1 MNGRNRKQRQQLG
14 WTICQSV
21 QMCWWLSGWGNR
33 DQLSQTDDFGQIYLI
48 YPEWVSGG
56 SSVTL
61 LLAWWSWNKTT
72 VEQFCVSWIGFLHV
86 VCLHQMFFCKQQ
98 IPSHGQ
104 KPQADRSERDEE
116 EGSGLKYTEL
126 HSGCWQKAAALSQTS
141 KTCLRLNPN
150 PNELMDKTGART
162 RMGNCF
168 GYGAH
173 RRPTDITSHVESPA
187 IVWFLSAQFD
197 C

>member
-1 MNGRNRKQRQQLG
+1 MPAEL
-14 WTICQSV
+14 IL
-21 QMCWWLSGWGNR
+21 LSASN
-33 DQLSQTDDFGQIYLI
+33 
-48 YPEWVSGG
+48 

-72 VEQFCVSWIGFLHV
+72 VEQFCVSWIGFLRV

-104 KPQADRSERDEE
+104 KPQADRSEKDEE
-116 EGSGLKYTEL
+116 EGRGLKYTEL

-162 RMGNCF
+162 RMGKCF

-173 RRPTDITSHVESPA
+173 RRPTDIKTSVHCLMFFWAVLGKFTLSWLWLVLGNISIFSSLKVLIFQQPLLSLQSESSTLCNP
-187 IVWFLSAQFD
+187 LS
-197 C
+197 